1 MVRRAWII
9 FREERQPM
17 ESMTSR
23 TRSAAAILIAA
34 TGFFCAIPD
43 ARAQLIDAGGQANLM
58 QQHELL
64 RNQTTGDG
72 PDWVEPG
79 DDRAVPAKPVRQDGA
94 RNREAAMRAEMRRM
108 FERRRREL
116 LPEYERR
123 VRADGRASADAWL
136 KQVATEMGR
145 RDGEAIRARFGH

>member
-1 MVRRAWII
+1 
-9 FREERQPM
+9 M

-23 TRSAAAILIAA
+23 TRSAAAPLVVA
-34 TGFFCAIPD
+34 TASCAIFCAIPV
-43 ARAQLIDAGGQANLM
+43 ARAQLIDAGSQANLM

-79 DDRAVPAKPVRQDGA
+79 DDRAVPARQVGQDGA
-94 RNREAAMRAEMRRM
+94 RTRETAMRAEMRRM
-108 FERRRREL
+108 FEQRRREL
-116 LPEYERR
+116 LPQYERR
-123 VRADGRASADAWL
+123 VRLDGRANADAWL

>member
-1 MVRRAWII
+1 
-9 FREERQPM
+9 M

-23 TRSAAAILIAA
+23 TRGAAAILVIVA
-34 TGFFCAIPD
+34 TASCAIPV
-43 ARAQLIDAGGQANLM
+43 ARAQLIDAGSQANLM

-79 DDRAVPAKPVRQDGA
+79 DDRAVPAKQIRQDGA
-94 RNREAAMRAEMRRM
+94 RNQETAMRAEMRRM
-108 FERRRREL
+108 FEQRRHEL
-116 LPEYERR
+116 LPQYERR
-123 VRADGRASADAWL
+123 VRLDGRANADAWL